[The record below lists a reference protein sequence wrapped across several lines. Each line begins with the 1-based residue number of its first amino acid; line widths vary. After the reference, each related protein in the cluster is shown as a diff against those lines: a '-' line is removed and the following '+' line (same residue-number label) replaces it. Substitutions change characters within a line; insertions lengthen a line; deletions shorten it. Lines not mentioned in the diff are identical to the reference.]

1 MNERQERFIE
11 LLRQIFELDK
21 ADLDFGIY
29 RILNIRRREIEEFFT
44 TRLPQKITETL
55 QPFAAGNKDTIRQR
69 MNEIESQL
77 GNQVETLPESI
88 PMVAEYKQL
97 KQQLQQGADLSALES
112 DVYSALYS
120 FFSRYYDEGD
130 FISKRR
136 YKEGVYAIP
145 YEGEEVKLY
154 WANQDQYYIKTSE
167 NFKDY
172 TFVADGYNIHF
183 RLVDATTEQ
192 NNNKETGDKKRKFM
206 LFTENEEQYPG
217 VHTFDVEGKDVSI
230 RFLYDVPQ
238 DTKVKYEETN
248 LAAINAWINNQ
259 PDVDLRVALL
269 RIANPEAKADKR
281 KTIIQKHLEAYVA
294 KNSFDYFIHKDLGGF
309 LTRELDFFIKNE
321 VMHLDDLDTESEARV
336 GSYLAKVRAIKRVG
350 KDIITFLAQ
359 LENFQKRLW
368 LKKKFVVE
376 TNWCITL
383 DRVPEKYYD
392 EIRKNK
398 AQVEEWKEL
407 YAIHQIE
414 PDLEHTEPF
423 TEEPSMLFLEQNQ
436 NLIVDTKHFTEEFKQ
451 RLLADIDNL
460 DDEIGGL
467 LVHSDNYHALSFL
480 NAKYHDSIKLIYT
493 DPPYNTDASKI
504 LYKNGYENSSW
515 LSLVDTRLVL
525 AKKLLSHT
533 GIIEVAIDDYELRY
547 LNCCMEAVFG
557 IDNNISNIA
566 IFTNPKGRD
575 QGFIAQAHDYSVIYA
590 KDKRFAETY
599 NFILS
604 EEELAKKFSKVKD
617 GESLRE
623 LPLKRTGTG
632 KYRFERPYMFFPFF
646 YNPQTKELK
655 VISKDLYCNIYD
667 NNTDSFNDNF
677 LGDVIKNEEHKG
689 FVAILPMSERN
700 EYLRWRWGYDSCVK
714 GVNSGVLFCKQVRG
728 GKYAIYQY
736 DLADAEARPK
746 SFWFGERYDASS
758 KGTNILESI
767 IPNCPF
773 KYPKSLYT
781 EEDNIVLG
789 SDKQDTVLDF
799 FAGSATTSHAII
811 DLNRNIED
819 SVRKYILVEVGEYFD
834 SVTKMR
840 TKKVIYSPE
849 WKDGKPI
856 MRNQGYSHIV
866 KYMILEQYEDAL
878 NNIMLKQESTMQSL
892 FGDDYTL
899 QYMLD
904 IETRDSLLN
913 VKAFT
918 TPFDYEMRIT
928 EKNETKVR
936 KVDVCE
942 TFNYLIGLTVIRQGA
957 IQRYQ
962 TTEARHPEYE
972 GAVDLVIDREGAY
985 QFRQIEGTLR
995 DGKRVLIIWRNI
1007 TNDLLAS
1014 NAALDAYFTKYRINP
1029 LNRDYDIIYVN
1040 GDSNIENLRTDDEH
1054 WKVVRTETEFNKRMF
1069 EDC

>member
-55 QPFAAGNKDTIRQR
+55 QPFATGNKDNIRQR
-69 MNEIESQL
+69 MAEIEQMFA
-77 GNQVETLPESI
+77 GMDMETLPASNAF
-88 PMVAEYKQL
+88 VAEYRQL
-97 KQQLQQGADLSALES
+97 KQQLQQGTDLSALES

-136 YKEGVYAIP
+136 YKEGIYAIP

-192 NNNKETGDKKRKFM
+192 NNSKESDDKKRKFM

-217 VHTFDVEGKDVSI
+217 VRTFEVEGKNVNI
-230 RFLYDVPQ
+230 RFFYDVPK
-238 DTKVKYEETN
+238 DSKVKYEETN
-248 LAAINAWINNQ
+248 LAAINEWINSQ

-269 RIANPEAKADKR
+269 RIVNPDAKADKR
-281 KTIIQKHLEAYVA
+281 KTIVQKHLEAYVA

-309 LTRELDFFIKNE
+309 LSRELDFFIKNE

-336 GSYLAKVRAIKRVG
+336 DSYLAKVRAIKRVG

-383 DRVPEKYYD
+383 DRVPEKFYPEIIASDKQRQEWVRLFAID
-392 EIRKNK
+392 EIKGDLTTEAYSEPLTIEFLMQNPFLVLDTAFFNEDFKNRLV
-398 AQVEEWKEL
+398 AEIDEL
-407 YAIHQIE
+407 DMQ
-414 PDLEHTEPF
+414 T
-423 TEEPSMLFLEQNQ
+423 N
-436 NLIVDTKHFTEEFKQ
+436 
-451 RLLADIDNL
+451 
-460 DDEIGGL
+460 GL
-467 LVHSDNYHALSFL
+467 LINSENYQALQMMQE
-480 NAKYHDSIKLIYT
+480 KYKNSIKCVYI
-493 DPPYNTDASKI
+493 DPPYNTGSDNAFA
-504 LYKNGYENSSW
+504 YKDNYQHSSW
-515 LSLVDTRLVL
+515 ASMMRDRTSSI
-525 AKKLLSHT
+525 KKLMNELGCLFISTDDGEYANLKQNLDEVFSEDNFVADIIWNSRKSVSNDALISGAINHT
-533 GIIEVAIDDYELRY
+533 TFFCNNKKKLTENKSLFRVKANEEGFSNPDNDPMGEWKLDPMDAPGIRENESY
-547 LNCCMEAVFG
+547 G
-557 IDNNISNIA
+557 I
-566 IFTNPKGRD
+566 TNPKTGDVFFPAPGR
-575 QGFIAQAHDYSVIYA
+575 HW
-590 KDKRFAETY
+590 
-599 NFILS
+599 
-604 EEELAKKFSKVKD
+604 
-617 GESLRE
+617 
-623 LPLKRTGTG
+623 
-632 KYRFERPYMFFPFF
+632 RFEETDTLDLLKQGRILFGRSGNTKPAYKRYKFEALGKGDTVTTLWDDVKTTAEGTKLLLDMF
-646 YNPQTKELK
+646 
-655 VISKDLYCNIYD
+655 
-667 NNTDSFNDNF
+667 
-677 LGDVIKNEEHKG
+677 GDG
-689 FVAILPMSERN
+689 L
-700 EYLRWRWGYDSCVK
+700 
-714 GVNSGVLFCKQVRG
+714 
-728 GKYAIYQY
+728 
-736 DLADAEARPK
+736 PK
-746 SFWFGERYDASS
+746 SFIDSIKPKPLEYIS
-758 KGTNILESI
+758 K
-767 IPNCPF
+767 
-773 KYPKSLYT
+773 
-781 EEDNIVLG
+781 IVNVATSG
-789 SDKQDTVLDF
+789 KDF
-799 FAGSATTSHAII
+799 VFDYFSGSATTGHAVIANERDNAI
-811 DLNRNIED
+811 GL
-819 SVRKYILVEVGEYFD
+819 KYILCEMNYYFD
-834 SVTKMR
+834 ILTRPRIEKA
-840 TKKVIYSPE
+840 IYSE
-849 WKDGKPI
+849 NWRDGKPVS
-856 MRNQGYSHIV
+856 RNGISQCF
-866 KYMILEQYEDAL
+866 KYIRLEQYEDAL
-878 NNIMLKQESTMQSL
+878 NNIRLIQDPNMQNL

-904 IETRDSLLN
+904 IESRDSLLN

-918 TPFDYEMRIT
+918 TPFEYEMRIT
-928 EKNETKVR
+928 EKNETKAR

-942 TFNYLIGLTVIRQGA
+942 TFNYLIGLNVIRQGA

-962 TTEARHPEYE
+962 TSEARHPEYE
-972 GAVDLVIDREGAY
+972 GAVDLVIDREGVY

-995 DGKRVLIIWRNI
+995 DGKRVLVIWRNI
-1007 TNDLLAS
+1007 TDDLLAS